1 MLICGNILTIRHQK
15 ARFLCKKF
23 GAFNKKPYIRSQLTK
38 ILKTM
43 DKEFLIHLCGW
54 VASIGLILGYLPQ
67 AIQTIRTRNTDG
79 ISLPGFIMMAIGCFA
94 FVVQGLLIENY
105 YLLLTNLIT
114 FTCSVIIFVIKMQN
128 DLKKR

>member
-1 MLICGNILTIRHQK
+1 
-15 ARFLCKKF
+15 
-23 GAFNKKPYIRSQLTK
+23 
-38 ILKTM
+38 M

-54 VASIGLILGYLPQ
+54 IASIGLILGYLPQ

-114 FTCSVIIFVIKMQN
+114 FSCSVIIFTIKMMN
-128 DLKKR
+128 DYGKGKR